1 VRWRLLLLAPL
12 LTGCL
17 VGPNYSCPE
26 VCPQEKWEARHPE
39 HFSSETAD
47 YAKWW
52 TVFDDPTLNKLIY
65 LAIENNWDLE
75 SARNRI
81 VEARYLRRIVRGDLY
96 PQIDVAAGAA
106 RLKDAPNA
114 TGGTFFLGD
123 PDFTSNS
130 FELGFDA
137 SWELDVFGRIRRG
150 IEAETYN
157 IESEIGNWRDTIVTL
172 LGDVGRAYIELRG
185 SQKRLDVIRS
195 NITLQ
200 EEAVEITELRFDAG
214 LTSYLDVA
222 QAKRV
227 LEATYA
233 EAPTVHADEQQA
245 IFRLGVLIGAN
256 PTELMAELFERKE
269 IPLVPPK
276 LPVGIPSDVLLRRP
290 DIHRAERDLA
300 EANARVGVAVAER
313 FPRFNL
319 LAALGL
325 QARSLPDLFQRASQT
340 WFTAG
345 EVLLPLFRAGSL
357 VAAVDAQKAR
367 RARAYAI
374 FQQTVLLALE
384 EVEAALVRF
393 TEEQRRYGS
402 LAMAREHAQSSVD
415 LSLELYRSGLID
427 FLTVLDAQRALFI
440 IEDDL
445 AVSEALITGFAISVY
460 KALGGGWEEVCLSYE
475 IYD

>member
-17 VGPNYSCPE
+17 VGPNYCCPE

-52 TVFDDPTLNKLIY
+52 TVFDDPILNKLIHM
-65 LAIENNWDLE
+65 AIENNWDLDV
-75 SARNRI
+75 ARNRI
-81 VEARYLRRIVRGDLY
+81 IEARYQRRIIRGDLY
-96 PQIDVAAGAA
+96 PQIDTAVGAA
-106 RLKDAPNA
+106 RIKDAPNA
-114 TGGTFFLGD
+114 SGGTFFLGD

-130 FELGFDA
+130 FEFGFDA
-137 SWELDVFGRIRRG
+137 SWELDVFGRIRRSV
-150 IEAETYN
+150 EAESYN
-157 IESEIGNWRDTIVTL
+157 IESEIANWRDTIVTL

-185 SQKRLDVIRS
+185 SQKRLDVIRN
-195 NITLQ
+195 NIQLQ

-233 EAPTVHADEQQA
+233 EAPTVHADEQSA
-245 IFRLGVLIGAN
+245 IFRLSVLIGDN
-256 PTELMAELFERKE
+256 PVALLPELFERKE
-269 IPLVPPK
+269 IPIVPPH
-276 LPVGIPSDVLLRRP
+276 LPVGIPSEVLVRRP
-290 DIHRAERDLA
+290 DVQRAERDLA
-300 EANARVGVAVAER
+300 EANARVGVAIAER
-313 FPRFNL
+313 FPKFNL
-319 LAALGL
+319 LASLGL
-325 QARSLPDLFQRASQT
+325 QSRNLRDLFQRASQT
-340 WFTAG
+340 WFSAG
-345 EVLLPLFRAGSL
+345 EVLLPLFRAGAL
-357 VAAVDAQKAR
+357 AAAVDAQKAR
-367 RARAYAI
+367 RAQAYAI

-384 EVEAALVRF
+384 EVEASLVRF

-402 LAMAREHAQSSVD
+402 LAMARENAQTSVD

-460 KALGGGWEEVCLSYE
+460 KALGGGWEDVCLDRE
-475 IYD
+475 LRD